1 MIGKMSERSPM
12 GTERESVCPF
22 VAYDEDRDFRSSV
35 PDHRHRCFAES
46 PAASRALAHQAAY
59 CLSSAFAGC
68 PTFIDWARR
77 EAAPPKDEPIR
88 TLREAPV
95 ARRDVDRSTLPTGRP
110 MAPQST
116 PTPSGCQ
123 RRAEWTAP
131 PPWAPEAGIAAR
143 DSELEGDADRWSGRP
158 GPRLPRDD
166 APNVEEDDGFDAA
179 EGPGLGAADGPG
191 LGAAEG
197 PGLGAWSGSAL
208 GALAASGSASRGGSV
223 GSAGSG
229 AQVDRDAG
237 PIPGAPLAPAFLA
250 GRAARP
256 GPAGG
261 DADLPADVLHA
272 RPVVQRQWP
281 GPAGSIPGERPRRP
295 IPGPGRERGADRAP
309 GVGSERIPADPS
321 APSWERP
328 RRFEAYPSLKA
339 GGGRVAALPRPVL
352 YGLIVLIVGVAL
364 FATPFVLRIFTSGDG
379 AGATPTPSASASAGT
394 SAAPSITPV
403 PSPSPVVY
411 VVKAGDV
418 LSRIAARFG
427 VTVDQIVK
435 ANPQIKNPDKLALG
449 DQLVIPPAVA
459 PAITDG
465 AITPGPSPSP

>member
-1 MIGKMSERSPM
+1 MIGGMTERSPI
-12 GTERESVCPF
+12 GTEREFVCPF

-59 CLSSAFAGC
+59 CLSSGFAGC

-77 EAAPPKDEPIR
+77 EAAPPKDEPVR
-88 TLREAPV
+88 TLREAPT
-95 ARRDVDRSTLPTGRP
+95 ARRDVDRSTLPAGRP

-116 PTPSGCQ
+116 SAPSGRQ

-131 PPWAPEAGIAAR
+131 PPWVPDAGIGAR

-158 GPRLPRDD
+158 GPRLPRDE
-166 APNVEEDDGFDAA
+166 APDVEEDDGFDAA
-179 EGPGLGAADGPG
+179 EGPG

-208 GALAASGSASRGGSV
+208 GALAASGSAPTGGPAW
-223 GSAGSG
+223 SAGSG
-229 AQVDRDAG
+229 AQVDRDAE
-237 PIPGAPLAPAFLA
+237 PIRGEPVAPAFLTA
-250 GRAARP
+250 RAARP

-261 DADLPADVLHA
+261 DAHLPADADVLHA

-295 IPGPGRERGADRAP
+295 VPGPGRERGADGAP
-309 GVGSERIPADPS
+309 GGGSERIPADPS

-339 GGGRVAALPRPVL
+339 GGGGVAALPRPVL

-364 FATPFVLRIFTSGDG
+364 FATPFVLRTFTSGDG
-379 AGATPTPSASASAGT
+379 AGATPTPAASASAGA

-418 LSRIAARFG
+418 LSRIAVRFG

-449 DQLVIPPAVA
+449 DQLVIPPAVS